1 MNIGELKHRIT
12 IEQCTKSSDG
22 QGGFTSAWSTLTPV
36 WSKATPQSERERFY
50 RGEVQH
56 TQAYTFTIRQNQSVT
71 IPATRDSTNIRIK
84 HRNEYYRIT
93 GISRRNDDLD
103 FYEIKA
109 ELWGGVAQ

>member
-1 MNIGELKHRIT
+1 MNIGELKHRIV
-12 IEQCTKSSDG
+12 IEQVAKTSDG
-22 QGGFTSAWSTLTPV
+22 QGGYTSVWSTLASV
-36 WSKATPQSERERFY
+36 WAKAVEQSERERFY

-93 GISRRNDDLD
+93 GISRLKDDLD

>member
-1 MNIGELKHRIT
+1 MNIGELKHRIV
-12 IEQCTKSSDG
+12 IEQVDKTSDG
-22 QGGFTSAWSTLTPV
+22 QGGYTSV
-36 WSKATPQSERERFY
+36 WSELDKVWAKAIEQSARERFY

-71 IPATRDSTNIRIK
+71 VPATRDSTNIRIK
-84 HRNEYYRIT
+84 HRNEYYRVT
-93 GISRRNDDLD
+93 GISRLKDALD

>member
-12 IEQCTKSSDG
+12 IQENQKVSDG
-22 QGGFTSAWSTLTPV
+22 QGGFTSTWSTLVSV

-50 RGEVQH
+50 RGENQH
-56 TQAYTFTIRQNQSVT
+56 TQGYTFTIRQNQAVT
-71 IPATRDSTNIRIK
+71 IPATRDSANIRIK

-93 GISRRNDDLD
+93 GISRLKDNLD